1 MILFFISALFKDL
14 VGQGYSFFLLNKQE
28 LYLYFQSKLPTFANH
43 LEFNCMKIA
52 ILGTRG
58 VPNFYGGFEQ
68 FAEFFSVYLA
78 QNGHEVY
85 VYNTHNH
92 PYQEKTFNGVNIIHQ
107 YDPEHKIGT
116 AGQFIY
122 DLNCILDSRKRNFDI
137 ILQLGYT
144 SSSIWCKLL
153 PKKPLIITNMDG
165 LEWKRTKY
173 SKAVQKALLF
183 AEKLAVKSSDYLV
196 SDSIGIQNYIQK
208 KYKKDSTYIA
218 YGANQFTHPEEA
230 ILSEYHVAPNHFN
243 MILAR
248 LEPENNIETILDGVV
263 LSNDKTIMLVIGN
276 HNTRFGNYLKEK
288 FQSTPAIRFVGAVYN
303 LEHLDNLRHFSNLY
317 FHGHSV
323 GGTNPSL
330 LEAMA
335 SKALIIA
342 HKNEFNSAILKENA
356 YYFSNAEE
364 VKKIITE
371 IKKNDNLRLIQNN
384 FEAIANEYNWNTI
397 NGKYVQLFEDCIT
410 KNN

>member
-1 MILFFISALFKDL
+1 MYFCKPKD
-14 VGQGYSFFLLNKQE
+14 
-28 LYLYFQSKLPTFANH
+28 
-43 LEFNCMKIA
+43 FNCMKIA

-78 QNGHEVY
+78 EKGHEVY
-85 VYNTHNH
+85 VYNSHDH
-92 PYQEKTFNGVNIIHQ
+92 PYQETTFKGVNILHQ
-107 YDPEHKIGT
+107 YDPECKIGT

-122 DLNCILDSRKRNFDI
+122 DLNCILDARKRNFDI

-153 PKKPLIITNMDG
+153 PKKSIIITNMDG

-173 SKAVQKALLF
+173 SKAVQKVLLY

-208 KYKKDSTYIA
+208 KYNKNSTYIA
-218 YGANQFTHPEEA
+218 YGAHQFTNPNEA
-230 ILSEYHVAPNHFN
+230 LLAEYNLEKYKFN

-263 LSNDKTIMLVIGN
+263 LSNDTTTTLVIGN
-276 HNTRFGNYLKEK
+276 HNTKFGNYLKEK
-288 FQSTPAIRFVGAVYN
+288 FKASAHIRFMGAIYN
-303 LEHLDNLRHFSNLY
+303 LEHLDNLRYYSNLY

-342 HKNEFNSAILKENA
+342 HNNEFNGAILKENA
-356 YYFSNAEE
+356 YYFSNAQE

-384 FEAIANEYNWNTI
+384 FDAIANEYNWNTI
-397 NGKYVQLFEDCIT
+397 NGKYLQLFEDCISE
-410 KNN
+410 NN